1 MYRNNP
7 DFTSIHSSINF
18 AAIEFYFYD
27 LITKADNSFVRNE
40 MPNFRPIFSV
50 FIRNFGGTTKN
61 GAQYPY
67 NKFDFRKKPNTPL
80 EVKEF
85 LKDKLV
91 RHV

>member
-1 MYRNNP
+1 MYRNNT

-18 AAIEFYFYD
+18 AAIEFHFYD
-27 LITKADNSFVRNE
+27 LITKADNSFG
-40 MPNFRPIFSV
+40 PYFLSS
-50 FIRNFGGTTKN
+50 RNFGGTTKN

-80 EVKEF
+80 EVKESS
-85 LKDKLV
+85 KDKLV

>member
-1 MYRNNP
+1 MYGNNP
-7 DFTSIHSSINF
+7 VFTSIHSSINF
-18 AAIEFYFYD
+18 AAIEFHFYVI
-27 LITKADNSFVRNE
+27 ITKADNSFVRDK
-40 MPNFRPIFSV
+40 MPNFWPIYSV

-67 NKFDFRKKPNTPL
+67 NKFDFRKKPHTPL

-85 LKDKLV
+85 SKYKLV